1 MRADLPINPLH
12 PGDNNG
18 NEVNPALR
26 AGLPIAPVL
35 PGVKDNNVSTTPE
48 GVAISNCQADSF

>member
-1 MRADLPINPLH
+1 MTDLPVNSVL

-26 AGLPIAPVL
+26 VVLPIAPVL
-35 PGVKDNNVSTTPE
+35 LGVKDNNANLLWRGCP
-48 GVAISNCQADSF
+48 